1 MRDALLEYFWDN
13 WFSIEEQKYLITR
26 RAPGANSMM
35 NYTRYNVGRI
45 GVLRLFKAADGSIE
59 YLCEG
64 GEPCRASV
72 VEEVEKD
79 RGKEDALRKVDL
91 TGRGTGALY
100 GFSVSKNGSIIF
112 KTNTPIKNVGDKPG
126 KGSECANVSTIR
138 LHLDKLRKLGPVL
151 AANGFT
157 DFQLNDVYMVSR
169 HKIEHAT
176 RACTLLEFM
185 LRYMDGVGVER
196 KRWFL
201 RPVGAF
207 YAGLKSE
214 FKVGKKAKEAKK

>member
-13 WFSIEEQKYLITR
+13 WFSVEEQKYLVTVK
-26 RAPGANSMM
+26 APGANSMM
-35 NYTRYNVGRI
+35 GYTRYSIGKINVI
-45 GVLRLFKAADGSIE
+45 RLFKPEDGSIDF
-59 YLCEG
+59 LCEG

-72 VEEVEKD
+72 IEEVTKD
-79 RGKEDALRKVDL
+79 KGDAVKKIDL
-91 TGRGTGALY
+91 TGRGTGDLY
-100 GFSVSKNGSIIF
+100 GFLVSKNGSLVF
-112 KTNTPIKNVGDKPG
+112 KTNMPIKNVGDKPG

-138 LHLDKLRKLGPVL
+138 IHLDKLRKVGPLL

-176 RACTLLEFM
+176 RACTLLEIV
-185 LRYMDGVGVER
+185 LRYMDGVGVDR

-201 RPVGAF
+201 RPVSAF

>member
-1 MRDALLEYFWDN
+1 MV
-13 WFSIEEQKYLITR
+13 S
-26 RAPGANSMM
+26 
-35 NYTRYNVGRI
+35 YTRYSVGKI
-45 GVLRLFKAADGSIE
+45 NVLRLFKPGDGSVE
-59 YLCEG
+59 FLCEG
-64 GEPCRASV
+64 GEPCRSAV
-72 VEEVEKD
+72 VEEIEKD
-79 RGKEDALRKVDL
+79 KEKLDNLRKIDL

-100 GFSVSKNGSIIF
+100 GFLVSKNGSLVF
-112 KTNTPIKNVGDKPG
+112 KTNAPIKNVGEKPG

-138 LHLDKLRKLGPVL
+138 LHLDKLRKLGPIL

-157 DFQLNDVYMVSR
+157 DFQLNDVYMTSR

-176 RACTLLEFM
+176 RACTLLEFV
-185 LRYMDGVGVER
+185 LRYMDGVGVDR

-201 RPVGAF
+201 RPVGSF